1 MRSMTIIQKLRNG
14 CVALI
19 ALGLSLSAQ
28 AVTYY
33 WDGTSTTANADGGA
47 GPWNTTTNNWN
58 DAATGGAAATWP
70 STGTDNKA
78 VFGGVAGTVTIIAGG
93 VTANSLEFN
102 TANYTVAGGPLT
114 LNGTAPSITN
124 GVTATINVNLTGTE
138 GVTKLGN
145 ELLTLGGSNSGLS
158 GTLTIAGATSGNN
171 GGVQIQSTA
180 AFGGI
185 TNVVIA
191 NGSFINL
198 AGSAVIPSN
207 VTFTVSGAGGIS
219 GVIRGGGGNCV
230 INGPV
235 FLSNNTVRVA
245 CYAGTSLTFNGPV
258 TAPVSS
264 GRGLIIRVGDNQGVI
279 LSNTN
284 NYWEGDTTLSQGS
297 YYFYPGA
304 LPATSKLV
312 IGASA
317 NGWFE
322 SNGSFT
328 RPLGTTTSTGQVDIA
343 TGFTAGRIMGLSAR
357 GGDLRVNFGGAS
369 TNVTWGTTTGFNP
382 GVLGLA
388 GANATGTL
396 TLENPINLN
405 NVLREINVADG
416 SAATDA
422 VISGTLSGTGSSG
435 VNKTGAGTLVL
446 TGTNTYA
453 GATVITNSTG
463 SLQLGN
469 GGTTGTLGGGPV
481 TNNAKLVVNRSNDYN
496 LTNLI
501 AGTGTLLKLGA
512 GTLALSATNTF
523 SGLTTVSN
531 GTLAAG
537 CDLALNAG
545 NALTLS
551 GGTFDAGSFSNA
563 LSTLTLS
570 TGTASMMSVNTGTCK
585 LSFTGLSGTG
595 TLVITGKLVP
605 NTLRFGTTSAALTT
619 PQLNLIRANNQKVYL
634 DANGYLLAFPI
645 GTMVRFF

>member
-1 MRSMTIIQKLRNG
+1 MNMKQKLRNG
-14 CVALI
+14 CVAII
-19 ALGLSLSAQ
+19 ALGLPLSAQ
-28 AVTYY
+28 AVTNY
-33 WDGTSTTANADGGA
+33 WDGTSTTANADGGG

-58 DAATGGAAATWP
+58 DAATLGAAVTWP

-78 VFGGVAGTVTIIAGG
+78 VFGGTAGTVTIIAGG
-93 VTANSLEFN
+93 VTANCLAFN
-102 TANYTVAGGPLT
+102 TANYTVAGGPLA

-124 GVTATINVNLTGTE
+124 GVAATINVNLTGTE
-138 GVTKLGN
+138 GLTKLGN
-145 ELLTLGGSNSGLS
+145 ETLVLGGANSGLT

-191 NGSFINL
+191 NGSLINL

-207 VTFTVSGAGGIS
+207 VTFTVSGAGGFTTPP

-245 CYAGTSLTFNGPV
+245 CYSGTSLTFNGPV

-284 NYWEGDTTLSQGS
+284 NYWEGDTAVAQGVC
-297 YYFYPGA
+297 YFYPGA
-304 LPATSKLV
+304 LPATSKLA
-312 IGASA
+312 IAGSA
-317 NGWFE
+317 PAWFE

-328 RPLGTTTSTGQVDIA
+328 RPLGTTSAGQVDMA
-343 TGFTAGRIMGLSAR
+343 SGFFAGRIFGLSAR

-369 TNVTWGTTTGFNP
+369 TNVTWGSTAGFKP

-396 TLENPINLN
+396 TLENPIDLN
-405 NVLREINVADG
+405 NDLREINVADG

-422 VISGTLSGTGSSG
+422 VISGTLSGTGASG
-435 VNKTGAGTLVL
+435 VNKTGAGTLLL
-446 TGTNTYA
+446 TGNNTYA
-453 GATVITNSTG
+453 GLTVITNNTG
-463 SLQLGN
+463 TLQLGN

-481 TNNAKLVVNRSNDYN
+481 TNNTKLVVNRSNAYN

-512 GTLALSATNTF
+512 GTLTLSAANTY

-537 CDLALNAG
+537 YDLALKAG

-551 GGTFDAGSFSNA
+551 GGTFDAGSYSND

-570 TGTASMMSVNTGTCK
+570 TGTTNMMSLNTGTCK
-585 LSFTGLSGTG
+585 LSFTTLSGTG
-595 TLVITGKLVP
+595 TLAITGKLGP
-605 NTLRFGTTSAALTT
+605 STLRFGTTSTALTT
-619 PQLNLIRANNQKVYL
+619 VQLNLIRANSRKVYL
-634 DANGYLLAFPI
+634 DSNGYLLMIPD
-645 GTMVRFF
+645 GTVVRFF